1 MGLPT
6 CLRHVVPRC
15 PGEKLSSPTA
25 YVLLREASFTHRPPT
40 SVPRGDSRP
49 AAAWECGHPMGP
61 TGRQAGVLAWELCA
75 DAAGRRG
82 SSSCGDTDCS
92 AVSVVFGSE
101 VWDQRSFKGIR
112 AEGGPSASLARTP
125 EPPGQCPYSEMHPEV
140 LWASLASEVEMGAS
154 PHHSPGPLS
163 PLSSRRHLGLL
174 GPPSFVSTFICSFR
188 HVRRLL
194 TGCGLVAVLGLS
206 P

>member
-1 MGLPT
+1 
-6 CLRHVVPRC
+6 
-15 PGEKLSSPTA
+15 
-25 YVLLREASFTHRPPT
+25 
-40 SVPRGDSRP
+40 
-49 AAAWECGHPMGP
+49 MGP

-112 AEGGPSASLARTP
+112 AEGGLSASLARTP

-140 LWASLASEVEMGAS
+140 LWASLASEVEIGAS
-154 PHHSPGPLS
+154 DRKS
-163 PLSSRRHLGLL
+163 
-174 GPPSFVSTFICSFR
+174 V
-188 HVRRLL
+188 V
-194 TGCGLVAVLGLS
+194 
-206 P
+206 